1 MNKEIMGTEEYIKK
15 DKMLE
20 RDIKDKTI
28 EIMFYACKKHRG
40 ISKYNDDGDDP
51 SPHLC
56 EVKNCFEPAHYAC
69 SVKVKLKDVKE
80 VIW

>member
-1 MNKEIMGTEEYIKK
+1 MEPLNNKKARK
-15 DKMLE
+15 QHK
-20 RDIKDKTI
+20 
-28 EIMFYACKKHRG
+28 
-40 ISKYNDDGDDP
+40 SKITYRELDGDYP